1 MRDLRNVLRETRM
14 PVNLS
19 AITDARWMGLTRQPG
34 AHLREIRIE
43 AALQSRI
50 GTRRT
55 DGMFDLGEGAR
66 LEPPRPS
73 RDRSDG
79 MDEKAAAMAVLM
91 PQRFFRRVARRGLRT
106 P

>member
-1 MRDLRNVLRETRM
+1 MRDLRNILRGTRTS
-14 PVNLS
+14 VNLA
-19 AITDARWMGLTRQPG
+19 AITGARWMGPNRQPG
-34 AHLREIRIE
+34 AHLRETRIK
-43 AALQSRI
+43 AALQSRV
-50 GTRRT
+50 GARRT
-55 DGMFDLGEGAR
+55 DRMFDLGNGAR

-91 PQRFFRRVARRGLRT
+91 PQRFLRRVARRGLRT